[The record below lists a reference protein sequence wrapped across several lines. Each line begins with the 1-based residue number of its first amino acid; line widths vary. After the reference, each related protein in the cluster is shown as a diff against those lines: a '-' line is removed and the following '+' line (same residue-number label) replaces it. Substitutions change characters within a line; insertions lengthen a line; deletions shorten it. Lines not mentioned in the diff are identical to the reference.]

1 MLVDG
6 GTPTTVSYISNTN
19 PIPANKNDIASCTA
33 MAGEMLGLKVI
44 YMDAG
49 SGAQTAIPTAMI
61 QQVAK
66 YIQIPLI
73 IGGGITT
80 AAKAKENCLAG
91 ADIIVVG
98 NAVEKDPA
106 LISEIAA
113 AIHSLNK

>member
-1 MLVDG
+1 
-6 GTPTTVSYISNTN
+6 
-19 PIPANKNDIASCTA
+19 
-33 MAGEMLGLKVI
+33 
-44 YMDAG
+44 
-49 SGAQTAIPTAMI
+49 MI

-113 AIHSLNK
+113 AIHSLNQ